1 MRIYLCCPECGGTD
15 WQFREEDADFR
26 CLDCGATVYPEDM
39 GAVTSEGD
47 ELY

>member
-1 MRIYLCCPECGGTD
+1 MRIYLCCPECGNTN
-15 WQFREEDADFR
+15 WIFNKEEDAFE
-26 CLDCGATVYPEDM
+26 CGACGELCYTEDM